1 VNLDLRAFRLLV
13 LVAWTAFF
21 AWLWGSGEVV
31 RYLGPRTE
39 WVVPA
44 GTIGL
49 VLATAGYAY
58 ATRGGADSERPPRR
72 EVLGALALLLPI
84 VTAALVANAS
94 LGSLA
99 ASKKLTARGV
109 DVTALARL
117 DSDKARP
124 VSFLDLS
131 AAGED
136 ASFAREQNIR
146 PGRPVELVGFVSK
159 GASARRPFE
168 LSRFY
173 ITCCVADALPVGVTV
188 VPGVVRQASAER
200 KDQWLAV
207 TGTVVRRGRGYAV
220 RAESIRKVTQPKD
233 PYLSFAS

>member
-1 VNLDLRAFRLLV
+1 VRLDLRAFRLLV
-13 LVAWTAFF
+13 LSAWTGCF
-21 AWLWGSGEVV
+21 AWLWASGEVV

-49 VLATAGYAY
+49 GLATVGYAY
-58 ATRGGADSERPPRR
+58 ATRADIDAGRPPRR
-72 EVLGALALLLPI
+72 EVLGALGLLLPI
-84 VTAALVANAS
+84 FTAALVANAS

-109 DVTALARL
+109 DVAALARL
-117 DSDKARP
+117 DSRKARD
-124 VSFLDLS
+124 VSFLDLR

-136 ASFAREQNIR
+136 QSFAREHDIR
-146 PGRPVELVGFVSK
+146 PGRRVRLLGFVSK
-159 GASARRPFE
+159 AGPPRRPFE

-173 ITCCVADALPVGVTV
+173 ITCCVADALPVAVTV
-188 VPGVVRQASAER
+188 VPGPGLAPAEHT
-200 KDQWLAV
+200 DEWLAV
-207 TGTVVRRGRGYAV
+207 TGKVERRKDRYAV
-220 RAESIRKVTQPKD
+220 RADRVEKVPQPRD